1 MFCNCFLYG
10 AAKFESL
17 RQVLLEKL
25 SASHPVALFSM
36 CSFQQNRN
44 LWVQLVF
51 LTQSIFK
58 VCHIKTHGMHAR
70 GILLVLLFLIFIYDI
85 IAVTSDNF
93 MMAISEAGNPI
104 IYLKWLA

>member
-1 MFCNCFLYG
+1 
-10 AAKFESL
+10 
-17 RQVLLEKL
+17 
-25 SASHPVALFSM
+25 
-36 CSFQQNRN
+36 
-44 LWVQLVF
+44 
-51 LTQSIFK
+51 
-58 VCHIKTHGMHAR
+58 MHAR